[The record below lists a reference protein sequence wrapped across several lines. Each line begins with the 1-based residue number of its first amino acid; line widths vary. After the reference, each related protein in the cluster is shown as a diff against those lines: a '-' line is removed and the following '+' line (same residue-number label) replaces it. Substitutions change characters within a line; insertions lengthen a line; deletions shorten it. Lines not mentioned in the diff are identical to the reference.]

1 MFKLMGKEINAILG
15 AQTILTW
22 TYDFSRSAAES
33 ESEDIVTEEI
43 PIDTSQAMD
52 VIASSSSARVSIID
66 SEVEVQVDESQAHQE
81 TEILSDCGNEFD
93 PVKAYKDCVTIENE
107 KPSII
112 PVSKPSISSKV
123 EAVKSKIIVYDPMNE
138 DNSSGSVKSVLLERE
153 SKKKQVHTIK
163 GRVLELDAS
172 SHQRMSNVCT
182 GQVVHVPTIKS
193 RKLIS
198 PKVIEVS
205 EMTEGS
211 IEEKGDPSLI
221 ESETLDTVRK
231 NPLLQP
237 GDRDKQVEN
246 EEQVTSINDNDQNVV
261 CDVDKRVFSMED
273 RAFHNPLS
281 GDKPALTHMR
291 SVSTNQVT
299 DDVGK
304 STTLSSA
311 QNNDTNVTLGLSV
324 VVSTE
329 NSTSIQSIKTDK
341 TDIHKGNVLTTRD
354 NSMKEEDKT
363 TDLEEATV
371 TVMTESDQLISETEV
386 PETGMHSR
394 IEMVQTGTIY
404 SDIGLGD
411 SEDMEVVNATVDSEN
426 PEFIAL
432 PIVEEPYTEEVMDKE
447 LFVDKDLET
456 VNINK
461 DLETDNSIRESKTV
475 QNNKEVQN
483 SKVALHNAFV
493 EIIEYGRLKKQIP
506 VPHKMTESGFDY
518 IMFGENL
525 VQIRRPQKLHGR
537 IQPVKEVDAD
547 SNLSNAGPLEYVVIQ
562 PPKEKTNAGKHRSSL
577 TLNVPIATKV
587 ICFFC
592 LLKCLRSLYGK
603 LCGPM
608 SYCFYRSSL
617 FWVHVVCFFTWF
629 VSNARQLFAADAF
642 SRRHF
647 QIHFF
652 LSALRVNRQIFLV

>member
-1 MFKLMGKEINAILG
+1 MFKSMGKEINAILG
-15 AQTILTW
+15 AQTILIW

-52 VIASSSSARVSIID
+52 AIASSNSASVSIID
-66 SEVEVQVDESQAHQE
+66 NEVEVQVSDSQAPQE
-81 TEILSDCGNEFD
+81 MEILPDCGNEFD
-93 PVKAYKDCVTIENE
+93 SVKAHGDCVTVENE
-107 KPSII
+107 KPSPI
-112 PVSKPSISSKV
+112 PVSIPSISPKD
-123 EAVKSKIIVYDPMNE
+123 EAVKPKIIVYDPMNE

-153 SKKKQVHTIK
+153 SEKNKVRISK
-163 GRVLELDAS
+163 GRVLEIDAS
-172 SHQRMSNVCT
+172 SHLRMSNVCT

-198 PKVIEVS
+198 SKETEVS

-211 IEEKGDPSLI
+211 IEEKYDSGLI
-221 ESETLDTVRK
+221 ECETLETVTK

-237 GDRDKQVEN
+237 GDRDKQVET
-246 EEQVTSINDNDQNVV
+246 EEQVTSINDNVQNID
-261 CDVDKRVFSMED
+261 CDVEKGVINMED
-273 RAFHNPLS
+273 KEFHNPPS
-281 GDKPALTHMR
+281 RDKPVLTHMR
-291 SVSTNQVT
+291 SVSTNDHN
-299 DDVGK
+299 DDNGT

-311 QNNDTNVTLGLSV
+311 PSNDTNVTLGLSV

-329 NSTSIQSIKTDK
+329 NSISIQSIKTDK
-341 TDIHKGNVLTTRD
+341 TDIHKGIILTTRD

-371 TVMTESDQLISETEV
+371 TVMTESDQLISDTEV

-404 SDIGLGD
+404 SDIGLAD
-411 SEDMEVVNATVDSEN
+411 SEEMEVVNATVDSEN

-562 PPKEKTNAGKHRSSL
+562 PPKEKTSEGKNRISL
-577 TLNVPIATKV
+577 TLKA
-587 ICFFC
+587 
-592 LLKCLRSLYGK
+592 
-603 LCGPM
+603 
-608 SYCFYRSSL
+608 
-617 FWVHVVCFFTWF
+617 
-629 VSNARQLFAADAF
+629 ARKQC
-642 SRRHF
+642 
-647 QIHFF
+647 I
-652 LSALRVNRQIFLV
+652 

>member
-1 MFKLMGKEINAILG
+1 
-15 AQTILTW
+15 
-22 TYDFSRSAAES
+22 
-33 ESEDIVTEEI
+33 
-43 PIDTSQAMD
+43 MD
-52 VIASSSSARVSIID
+52 AIASSNSASVSIVD

-81 TEILSDCGNEFD
+81 METFPDCGNEFD
-93 PVKAYKDCVTIENE
+93 SVKAHGDSVTVENE
-107 KPSII
+107 NPSII
-112 PVSKPSISSKV
+112 PVSIPSISPKD
-123 EAVKSKIIVYDPMNE
+123 EAVKPKIIVYDPVNE
-138 DNSSGSVKSVLLERE
+138 ENSSGSVKSVLLERE
-153 SKKKQVHTIK
+153 SEKNQVGVSK
-163 GRVLELDAS
+163 GRVLEIDAS

-198 PKVIEVS
+198 PKVTEVT
-205 EMTEGS
+205 EKTEGS
-211 IEEKGDPSLI
+211 NEEKGDPSLI
-221 ESETLDTVRK
+221 ESETLEAVTK

-237 GDRDKQVEN
+237 GHRDKQVETD
-246 EEQVTSINDNDQNVV
+246 EKVTSNNGNDQNVE
-261 CDVDKRVFSMED
+261 CDVDKRVISMED
-273 RAFHNPLS
+273 REFHNPLS
-281 GDKPALTHMR
+281 RDKPVLTHMR
-291 SVSTNQVT
+291 SVVSTNDHN
-299 DDVGK
+299 DDNGT

-329 NSTSIQSIKTDK
+329 NCISIQSIKTDK
-341 TDIHKGNVLTTRD
+341 ADIHKGNVLTTRE
-354 NSMKEEDKT
+354 NLMKAEDKT

-371 TVMTESDQLISETEV
+371 TVMTESDQLISDTEV

-404 SDIGLGD
+404 SDIGLAD
-411 SEDMEVVNATVDSEN
+411 SEEMEVVNATVDSEN

-432 PIVEEPYTEEVMDKE
+432 PIVEEPYTEEVMNKE

-475 QNNKEVQN
+475 QNNKEGQN

-493 EIIEYGRLKKQIP
+493 EIIEYGRLKKQLP

-562 PPKEKTNAGKHRSSL
+562 PPKEKTSEGKNRISL
-577 TLNVPIATKV
+577 TLKA
-587 ICFFC
+587 
-592 LLKCLRSLYGK
+592 
-603 LCGPM
+603 
-608 SYCFYRSSL
+608 
-617 FWVHVVCFFTWF
+617 
-629 VSNARQLFAADAF
+629 ARKQC
-642 SRRHF
+642 
-647 QIHFF
+647 I
-652 LSALRVNRQIFLV
+652 

>member
-1 MFKLMGKEINAILG
+1 
-15 AQTILTW
+15 
-22 TYDFSRSAAES
+22 
-33 ESEDIVTEEI
+33 
-43 PIDTSQAMD
+43 MD
-52 VIASSSSARVSIID
+52 AIASSNSASVSIVD
-66 SEVEVQVDESQAHQE
+66 NEVEVQVGESPAHQE
-81 TEILSDCGNEFD
+81 IEILSECGNEFYSVEAHGD
-93 PVKAYKDCVTIENE
+93 GVTVENE
-107 KPSII
+107 KPNII
-112 PVSKPSISSKV
+112 PVSVPSISPKD
-123 EAVKSKIIVYDPMNE
+123 EAVKPKIVVYDPMNE

-153 SKKKQVHTIK
+153 SEKNQVGVSK
-163 GRVLELDAS
+163 GRVLEIDAS
-172 SHQRMSNVCT
+172 SHLRMSNVCT

-198 PKVIEVS
+198 PKVIEVT
-205 EMTEGS
+205 EMTERS

-221 ESETLDTVRK
+221 ESETLDTVSK
-231 NPLLQP
+231 TPLLQSC
-237 GDRDKQVEN
+237 DRDKQVET
-246 EEQVTSINDNDQNVV
+246 EEQNDG
-261 CDVDKRVFSMED
+261 CDVDKRVISMED
-273 RAFHNPLS
+273 REFPNPLS
-281 GDKPALTHMR
+281 RDNPALTHI

-299 DDVGK
+299 DDVGT

-311 QNNDTNVTLGLSV
+311 PSNDTNVTLGLSV
-324 VVSTE
+324 VVSKE
-329 NSTSIQSIKTDK
+329 NSISIQSIKTDK
-341 TDIHKGNVLTTRD
+341 TDIHKGNVLTIGG

-371 TVMTESDQLISETEV
+371 TVMTESDQLISDTEV

-394 IEMVQTGTIY
+394 IEMVQTGNIY

-411 SEDMEVVNATVDSEN
+411 SEAMEVVNATVDSEN

-432 PIVEEPYTEEVMDKE
+432 PIVEETYTEEVMDKE

-461 DLETDNSIRESKTV
+461 DLETNNSIRESKTV

-562 PPKEKTNAGKHRSSL
+562 PPKEKTSAGKLRSSL
-577 TLNVPIATKV
+577 I
-587 ICFFC
+587 
-592 LLKCLRSLYGK
+592 GK
-603 LCGPM
+603 
-608 SYCFYRSSL
+608 S
-617 FWVHVVCFFTWF
+617 V
-629 VSNARQLFAADAF
+629 
-642 SRRHF
+642 
-647 QIHFF
+647 
-652 LSALRVNRQIFLV
+652 LV

>member
-1 MFKLMGKEINAILG
+1 MAAKDRFYCICFVLFH
-15 AQTILTW
+15 
-22 TYDFSRSAAES
+22 FSRSAAES

-52 VIASSSSARVSIID
+52 VIASSNSASVSIID
-66 SEVEVQVDESQAHQE
+66 SEVEVQAGESQAPQE
-81 TEILSDCGNEFD
+81 MEILSDCGNEFD
-93 PVKAYKDCVTIENE
+93 SVKAHEDCVMVENE

-112 PVSKPSISSKV
+112 PVSKPSISPKD
-123 EAVKSKIIVYDPMNE
+123 EAVKPKIIVYDPMNE
-138 DNSSGSVKSVLLERE
+138 DNSSGSVKSVLLEME
-153 SKKKQVHTIK
+153 SKKNQVHTVK
-163 GRVLELDAS
+163 GRVLEVDAS

-198 PKVIEVS
+198 SKVTEVTK
-205 EMTEGS
+205 MTEGS
-211 IEEKGDPSLI
+211 IEEKGDPSWI
-221 ESETLDTVRK
+221 ESETLDTVTK
-231 NPLLQP
+231 NPLLQT
-237 GDRDKQVEN
+237 GDRDKQVETK
-246 EEQVTSINDNDQNVV
+246 EQVTSNNDNVRNVE
-261 CDVDKRVFSMED
+261 CEIEKRVISMED
-273 RAFHNPLS
+273 EAFHNPLS
-281 GDKPALTHMR
+281 GDKPVLTHMR
-291 SVSTNQVT
+291 SVSTNDHNDGNGT
-299 DDVGK
+299 
-304 STTLSSA
+304 SITLSSA
-311 QNNDTNVTLGLSV
+311 QNNDKNVTLGLSV

-329 NSTSIQSIKTDK
+329 NSISIQSIKADK
-341 TDIHKGNVLTTRD
+341 TDIPKGSVLTTRG

-371 TVMTESDQLISETEV
+371 TVMTESDQLISDTEV

-394 IEMVQTGTIY
+394 IEMGQTGTIY

-411 SEDMEVVNATVDSEN
+411 SEEMEVVNATVDSEN

-432 PIVEEPYTEEVMDKE
+432 PIVEETYTEEVMDKE

-461 DLETDNSIRESKTV
+461 DLETDNSIRESKAV

-483 SKVALHNAFV
+483 SKVALHHAFV

-562 PPKEKTNAGKHRSSL
+562 PPKEKTSAGRHRSSL
-577 TLNVPIATKV
+577 QAFKRALLFSTFL
-587 ICFFC
+587 IC
-592 LLKCLRSLYGK
+592 
-603 LCGPM
+603 
-608 SYCFYRSSL
+608 SYFS
-617 FWVHVVCFFTWF
+617 
-629 VSNARQLFAADAF
+629 QLFHENA
-642 SRRHF
+642 
-647 QIHFF
+647 I
-652 LSALRVNRQIFLV
+652 LSLLFHSKISFTRKSQK